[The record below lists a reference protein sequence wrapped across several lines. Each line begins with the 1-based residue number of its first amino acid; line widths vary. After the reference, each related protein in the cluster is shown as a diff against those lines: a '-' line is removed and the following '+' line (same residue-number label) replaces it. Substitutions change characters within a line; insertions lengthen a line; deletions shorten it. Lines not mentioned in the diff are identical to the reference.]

1 MSMVKLI
8 IFFTFGLLW
17 LGPLRTVALGATAP
31 MEVAE
36 HPDRDAPDWGYGE
49 LEKQLKQLLQDL
61 EKLEKDAGEKVRKE
75 LIPLLK
81 KEIEKL
87 RKWLKEFQFRQKE
100 KPEPV
105 WTWEEGCRRAALPV
119 RTAGAA

>member
-1 MSMVKLI
+1 MVKLI
-8 IFFTFGLLW
+8 ILFTVLLLW
-17 LGPLRTVALGATAP
+17 LGSLPTGALGAPAP
-31 MEVAE
+31 AEVAE
-36 HPDRDAPDWGYGE
+36 RFDRDAPDWGYGE

-61 EKLEKDAGEKVRKE
+61 EKLEKDASEKLRKE

-105 WTWEEGCRRAALPV
+105 WTWKEGFRRAALPV